1 MDFRPAGLATG
12 IGSLPF
18 FEPEP
23 ALELIWENLP
33 AIPHWP
39 QLPQRGWE
47 EGFVFQFLSP
57 LVKTGVLTVDTA
69 AGRAFFDT
77 AATGWDRRLTEF
89 YELYLRAQE
98 GDRDALAEFAF
109 PPEAAAGF
117 YAFLE
122 WAGEKRTPGKPEGP
136 GVSEAAGTPGALESP
151 GPPEAPAAFYFKG
164 QLAGPLSIGF
174 ALKDEQGRPAYYN
187 EQLRELIRQTL
198 VLHARWQAQALWVL
212 GRPPIIFIDD
222 PGVSVYGRSSYITVT
237 REMIV
242 ADLGEIFR
250 AVHGTGALAGVHS
263 CDAIDWS
270 LFFAGE
276 PGPDIVNLDAYN
288 FGESL
293 FPYARE
299 AKSFLERRGVLAWGI
314 VPTSE
319 KAWEENGESLLE
331 KLTALWGE
339 LEKRGLSRKLLQE
352 QALITPACGAG
363 LLAPELAQRIYRLT
377 RTVSGALRAENAG

>member
-1 MDFRPAGLATG
+1 MAFRPASLATG

-57 LVKTGVLTVDTA
+57 LVKTGVLTVDAA

-77 AATGWDRRLTEF
+77 AAPGWARRLTEF
-89 YELYLRAQE
+89 YELYLRVQE

-109 PPEAAAGF
+109 PLEAAAGF
-117 YAFLE
+117 YAFTE
-122 WAGEKRTPGKPEGP
+122 RIREKGAPAVQG
-136 GVSEAAGTPGALESP
+136 APGAL
-151 GPPEAPAAFYFKG
+151 YFKG

-198 VLHARWQAQALWVL
+198 ALHARWQVQALWAL
-212 GRPPIIFIDD
+212 GRPAIIFIDD

-237 REMIV
+237 KEMIA
-242 ADLGEIFR
+242 ADLGEIVR
-250 AVHGTGALAGVHS
+250 AVHEAGALAGVHS

-276 PGPDIVNLDAYN
+276 PALDIVNLDAYN

-299 AKSFLERRGVLAWGI
+299 AKSFLERGGVLAWGI

-319 KAWEENGESLLE
+319 KAWEESGESLLE
-331 KLTALWGE
+331 KLAALWRE
-339 LEKRGLSRKLLQE
+339 LEKRRLPRELLQG
-352 QALITPACGAG
+352 QALITPACGVG

-377 RTVSGALRAENAG
+377 RTVSGALRAGNAG